1 MKSNYVNKL
10 PLEKYRIKKN
20 GFFVKGRIKYA
31 QSANL
36 AEMGKKAAVINGDG
50 TGPELVDAVM
60 KVLEACN
67 TQIELIRCEAG
78 SEQWKKN
85 GGATYIPDA
94 TSKIMDESDA
104 CYKGPTTTIPSPD
117 APRSVAVSTRQ
128 KFELYANVRPIK
140 TYDRL
145 SPNTKLD
152 FVCFREAT
160 EGLYA
165 GIEFDTSEDSAIA
178 IRKITRKGCKRIV
191 DSAFEW
197 AKKYGLKKVTA
208 ITKRNILKRTDGI
221 FWSEVERGAQE
232 NPGIE
237 IEEYYIDNMT
247 QQLVKNPERFNNS
260 VLLSTNLFMDIISE
274 CASGSIGSIGN
285 VYSANIGDNYAM
297 FEPAHGSAP
306 KYKGMDKVNP
316 TAAILSGAWMAEYL
330 DEPRIKDAIF
340 KATDEVINEGKF
352 VTYDIGGNAK
362 TSEMTDAIAKRSA
375 ELLKK

>member
-1 MKSNYVNKL
+1 MLINY
-10 PLEKYRIKKN
+10 PYRKNGHIKKISL
-20 GFFVKGRIKYA
+20 FDKGRIKYA
-31 QSANL
+31 QSTNL

-50 TGPELVDAVM
+50 TGPELVDAM
-60 KVLEACN
+60 IHVLESCN

-78 SEQWKKN
+78 SEQWKEN

-94 TSKIMDESDA
+94 TSKIMEESDA

-165 GIEFDTSEDSAIA
+165 GIEFNTSEDSAIA

-221 FWSEVERGAQE
+221 FWSEVERAAQE

-316 TAAILSGAWMAEYL
+316 TAAILSAAWMVEYL
-330 DEPRIKDAIF
+330 GEPEIKDIIF

-362 TSEMTDAIAKRSA
+362 TSEMSDAIAKRSA